1 MSRFLGY
8 CLCCLVILLISI
20 SVDAAEEF
28 VIEDIRVEGL
38 QRLTPG
44 TVFNY
49 LPMKVGDTFN
59 DARSAEAVRALFRT
73 GFFND
78 VRLEREGNV
87 LVFIIE
93 ERPTISS
100 ITITGNEDVQ
110 SEDLIDALRQIGV
123 AEGRILN
130 QSQLD
135 KLELELRR
143 QYFSLGKYAVKI
155 NTIIT
160 PLENN
165 RVDIKIEVSEGLAA
179 KIQRI
184 NIVGN
189 ESFDDDDLL
198 DEFQLSTT
206 TMFSFFTKND
216 QYSREKLSADL
227 ESLRSFYLD
236 RGYINM
242 SIDST
247 QVSITPDN
255 KNIYIT
261 INITEDVQ
269 YTVADVK
276 LAGEFIVPPESLF
289 DAISVQR
296 GELFSRSN
304 LSETSEAITKK
315 LGSAGYAFANVNAI
329 PDINKEEKTVS
340 ITFFIDP
347 GKRVYVRRI
356 NFAGNTKTRDE
367 VLRREMRQAEGGWA
381 STDKIERGKVR
392 LQRLGYFSEVNVET
406 PAVPGTADQ
415 IDVDYTVTETPSGQF
430 SVGLGFS
437 QSAGLIF
444 TASVIQNNF
453 LGSGKRMGVTIN
465 TSDFNRTLSL
475 QYRNPYWTLNG
486 ISRGFN
492 GFYRE
497 TQAIDANLT
506 SFESTTYG
514 GGINFGIPLTEFNTF
529 FTSFDY
535 ENTKIDSDE
544 NSAQVVRDFVAA
556 NGNTYDIFRLINR
569 FSYDTR
575 NDAFFPDDGVLHSI
589 TAEVSL
595 PVLSSSLEFYKVDY
609 RTALYFGFFEDYIF
623 SLRGNFGYGDGY
635 ADTTELPFFEN
646 FYAGGPRSVRGYED
660 NTLGP
665 RDEFDRPLG
674 GNVRLVGNAE
684 LVLPVPFL
692 KDNKS
697 LRISGFFDVGNVY
710 ANNEDIDL
718 GELRYSTGL
727 SGIWVSPFGII
738 SVSYGFPINDQPGD
752 RTQPFQFT
760 FGSTF

>member
-1 MSRFLGY
+1 MSRILGY
-8 CLCCLVILLISI
+8 CLCSLVILLISI
-20 SVDAAEEF
+20 PVDAAEEF

-49 LPMKVGDTFN
+49 LPMKVGDTFD
-59 DARSAEAVRALFRT
+59 DARSAEAVRALFKT

-165 RVDIKIEVSEGLAA
+165 RVDIRIEVSEGLAA

-189 ESFDDDDLL
+189 KSFDDDELL

-276 LAGEFIVPPESLF
+276 LAGEFIIPPERLF

-315 LGSAGYAFANVNAI
+315 LGGEGYAFANVNAI
-329 PDINKEEKTVS
+329 PDINKEDKTVS

-381 STDKIERGKVR
+381 STGKIERGKVR

-430 SVGLGFS
+430 SVGIGYSQTGGIIFS
-437 QSAGLIF
+437 G
-444 TASVIQNNF
+444 SVIQNNF
-453 LGSGKRMGVTIN
+453 LGSGKRMGVTVN
-465 TSDFNRTLSL
+465 TSDFNRIVSL
-475 QYRNPYWTLNG
+475 QYRNPYWTING
-486 ISRGFN
+486 ISRGFS

-506 SFESTTYG
+506 SYNSDSFG
-514 GGINFGIPLTEFNTF
+514 GGINFGIPLTEFNSF
-529 FTSFDY
+529 FTAFDY
-535 ENTKIDSDE
+535 ENTKIDTDE

-556 NGNTYDIFRLINR
+556 NGDRYDIFKLTGS
-569 FSYDTR
+569 FTYDTR
-575 NDAFFPDDGVLHSI
+575 NDAFFPDNGVLHSI
-589 TAEVSL
+589 TAGVSL
-595 PVLSSSLEFYKVDY
+595 PLLSSSLEFYTVEY
-609 RTALYFGFFEDYIF
+609 RTAVYFGFFEDYIF

-646 FYAGGPRSVRGYED
+646 FYAGGTRSVRGYED

-665 RDEFDRPLG
+665 QDEFDRPLG
-674 GNVRLVGNAE
+674 GNVKLVGNAE

-697 LRISGFFDVGNVY
+697 LRISGFFDAGNVY
-710 ANNEDIDL
+710 ASNEDIDL
-718 GELRYSTGL
+718 GELRYTTGL